1 MSEALTVAVARGV
14 RASLMAQGL
23 KLALQVGSVAILARL
38 LDPEAYGLVAMAAL
52 VIGVAELFRD
62 AGLANAA
69 LRAPDLTIRQR
80 DNLFW
85 VNTSIGVALATGF
98 AGLAP
103 VVAAGFGHRELTGIC
118 LGLAPTFVWSGM
130 ATQYRVGLLRDL
142 RVRRLAVCEVAGML
156 VALTVAVAGAVAG
169 LGYWALVLQQSLG
182 GLLGLVVMVVAAGW
196 LPGRFRRGSGTV
208 PLLRLGGR
216 FLGASLLAYVQS
228 NVDSILIGRF
238 LGPASLGLYNRCTQ
252 LIRVPLRQVQA
263 PYASVALPVLSR
275 LQHDPRRFV
284 GFAERLQLISAY
296 PLLLGAAV
304 VVAGRRDVVDLAL
317 GPRWSA
323 AADVLG
329 WVAAGNALAACG
341 AAASSIYVAKGLGRE
356 LQRFSSINVVIVVV
370 CVVVGTTG
378 GLAGTA
384 AGYAVGVT
392 LSWPLTLFFLARTTG
407 LDLTPLAGSGL
418 RAVVVAA
425 VAGIAGSGVGSLMS
439 PLPAL
444 VSLATIAAVV
454 ALVAGMAGVVR
465 GIRAD
470 YRQLAATA
478 ARVLRG

>member
-1 MSEALTVAVARGV
+1 VSEALTVAVTRGV
-14 RASLMAQGL
+14 RASLVAQGL
-23 KLALQVGSVAILARL
+23 KLALQIGSVSILARL
-38 LDPEAYGLVAMAAL
+38 LDPDAYGLVAMAAL

-69 LRAPDLTIRQR
+69 LRAPDLTIHQR

-85 VNTSIGVALATGF
+85 INTSIGCVLATAF
-98 AGLAP
+98 AALAP
-103 VVAAGFGHRELTGIC
+103 VVAAGFGHDELTGIC

-142 RVRRLAVCEVAGML
+142 RVQTLAVCEVAGML
-156 VALTVAVAGAVAG
+156 AALTVAVVGAGAG

-182 GLLGLVVMVVAAGW
+182 GLLGLVVMVVSAGW

-208 PLLRLGGR
+208 PILRLGGR
-216 FLGASLLAYVQS
+216 FLGASLMAYVQS
-228 NVDSILIGRF
+228 NLDSILIGRL
-238 LGPASLGLYNRCTQ
+238 LGPASLGLYNRCIQ

-284 GFAERLQLISAY
+284 GFVERLQLISAY
-296 PLLLGAAV
+296 PVLLGAAV

-317 GPRWSA
+317 GPRWTA

-329 WVAAGNALAACG
+329 WVAAGNAMAAAG
-341 AAASSIYVAKGLGRE
+341 AAAGSIYVAMGLGRE
-356 LQRFSSINVVIVVV
+356 LQRFSSVNVVIVVI
-370 CVVVGTTG
+370 CLVVGTAG
-378 GLAGTA
+378 GLPGIA
-384 AGYAVGVT
+384 AGYAAGVT

-407 LDLTPLAGSGL
+407 LDLTPLARSGL

-425 VAGIAGSGVGSLMS
+425 VAGMVGAGVGMMLGR
-439 PLPAL
+439 LPAL
-444 VSLATIAAVV
+444 VSLATIASTV
-454 ALVAGMAGVVR
+454 ALVAGLAGAVPS
-465 GIRAD
+465 IRAD
-470 YRQLAATA
+470 YRELAATA